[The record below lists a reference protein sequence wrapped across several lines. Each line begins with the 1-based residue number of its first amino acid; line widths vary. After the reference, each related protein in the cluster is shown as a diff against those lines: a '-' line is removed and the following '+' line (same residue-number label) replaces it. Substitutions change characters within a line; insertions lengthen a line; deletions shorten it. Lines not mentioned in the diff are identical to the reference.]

1 MIVRILLSHTIC
13 IVNHINSS
21 IYQSFDVNDLR
32 IYINFVN
39 PIRDLIIRL
48 NPTSIS
54 YISRP
59 SIVRST
65 HDTLYQFVL
74 TSYLTGEVARLHIQ
88 KKVSTLKFPTKS
100 DHKILLQ
107 KTLLSLTTSF
117 KINPYF
123 LSNLIQISIKTC
135 LKWSPIGCF

>member
-65 HDTLYQFVL
+65 YDTLYQFVL
-74 TSYLTGEVARLHIQ
+74 TSYLTGEVARLYIQ